1 MVTGRVNRRR
11 PMRTVGMTIKAFV
24 WGPIFYCGISV
35 IDSQHER
42 LVELI
47 NRLGDVIAAPS
58 NELFREIVSEVAD
71 YAVYHFRTEEAIWE
85 ESGLDQELL
94 AEHQETHLEFVARLA
109 TFACKFD
116 GKAEERAAVL
126 HSFLSS
132 WLIFHILRDDF
143 ALARWVQNK
152 PPLPEPLVAPEQ
164 VFPKPSSRTEIILL
178 DAMRALYTALTT
190 VNSRL
195 HEINKSLDARVRER
209 TQALESANEALIQE
223 RDLLVRANTMLD
235 DTRSRLLDSEKMA
248 SVGQLAAGVAHEINN
263 PIGFVNSNLGT
274 LSEYLDDLFVML
286 DTYAHAEPLISRDP
300 LAIAAIRS
308 VSVERDIAFVREDA
322 KNLLQESLAGLLR
335 VKNIVQDLKTF
346 SYIDQ
351 VEWNWVDLRVGLES
365 TINIIWHELH
375 QKAELRRE
383 FGDTPKV
390 LCNGSQ
396 INQVLMNLLMNAA
409 QAIGDHGVIIVRTGA
424 AKGEVWVEVE
434 DDGCGILPEHQL
446 RIFDPFFTTKP
457 VGKGTGLGLSLA
469 WGVAQKHGGRIELD
483 SELGRGSRF
492 RLCLPEKGPDACDAG
507 SKS

>member
-1 MVTGRVNRRR
+1 
-11 PMRTVGMTIKAFV
+11 MTIKAFV
-24 WGPIFYCGISV
+24 WGPNFHCGIPI
-35 IDSQHER
+35 IDTQHER

-47 NRLGDVIAAPS
+47 NRLGDVITAPS
-58 NELFREIVSEVAD
+58 DALYREIVSEVAD

-85 ESGLDQELL
+85 GGLDQETL

-109 TFACKFD
+109 AFASEFN
-116 GKAEERAAVL
+116 GKAEERAIVL

-132 WLIFHILRDDF
+132 WLIFHILGDDF
-143 ALARWVQNK
+143 ALARRIQNK
-152 PPLPEPLVAPEQ
+152 PPLPVQEPVAAAEN
-164 VFPKPSSRTEIILL
+164 VFPKPSSRTEIVLL
-178 DAMRALYTALTT
+178 DAMRGLYTALTT

-195 HEINKSLDARVRER
+195 HETNKSLDARVRER

-274 LSEYLDDLFVML
+274 LNEYLDDLFFML
-286 DTYAHAEPLISRDP
+286 DTYAQAEPLISRDP
-300 LAIAAIRS
+300 LAIAAVRS
-308 VSVERDIAFVREDA
+308 VSTERDIPFVREDA
-322 KNLLQESLAGLLR
+322 KNLLQESLAGLSR

-346 SYIDQ
+346 SHVDQ

-365 TINIIWHELH
+365 TINIIWHELR

-409 QAIGDHGVIIVRTGA
+409 QAIGDHGVIIVRTGT

-434 DDGCGILPEHQL
+434 DDGSGISPEHQS

-492 RLCLPEKGPDACDAG
+492 RLCLPEKGPAVRDAG
-507 SKS
+507 GES